1 MSQEI
6 HYLETGSQDPFYNL
20 AFEET
25 VLRSRRSG
33 EYLLLWQNDN
43 TIVIGQNQN
52 AEGEINRAFVEA
64 HQIHVV
70 RRTTGGGAVYHDL
83 GNLNYTFVNREG
95 EGSQAMQQQVL
106 LGMMRPLG
114 VDAVFSGRNDILV
127 EGRKISGQAGYC
139 EGGNEYLHGTLM
151 VRVNKDH
158 LEKSLRPSRIKL
170 ESKGVRSVAGRVA
183 NLSEYIPDITPV
195 QAGGL
200 MAGQFRQVFGPCL
213 PVVYRDGSQGRPR
226 QQDTYESRDWIVD
239 NCPEYTVSQEMR
251 WNGGILKL
259 RFQVRDGTVL
269 HAGCSSDSLTCGD
282 IAWIR
287 ELEGYRYDREQIVK
301 IIMER
306 GK

>member
-1 MSQEI
+1 MNRIVVSN
-6 HYLETGSQDPFYNL
+6 ETDPCYNL
-20 AFEET
+20 ALEEELLEQAESGST
-25 VLRSRRSG
+25 LLYLWVNRPCVVLGR
-33 EYLLLWQNDN
+33 
-43 TIVIGQNQN
+43 NQN
-52 AEGEINRAFVEA
+52 PYLECDMDYIKSNGVDL
-64 HQIHVV
+64 V
-70 RRTTGGGAVYHDL
+70 RRKSGGGAVYQDL
-83 GNLNYTFVNREG
+83 GNLNYTFINREG

-151 VRVNKDH
+151 VRINKDH

-200 MAGQFRQVFGPCL
+200 TAGQFRQVFGPCL

>member
-1 MSQEI
+1 
-6 HYLETGSQDPFYNL
+6 
-20 AFEET
+20 
-25 VLRSRRSG
+25 
-33 EYLLLWQNDN
+33 
-43 TIVIGQNQN
+43 
-52 AEGEINRAFVEA
+52 
-64 HQIHVV
+64 
-70 RRTTGGGAVYHDL
+70 
-83 GNLNYTFVNREG
+83 
-95 EGSQAMQQQVL
+95 
-106 LGMMRPLG
+106 
-114 VDAVFSGRNDILV
+114 
-127 EGRKISGQAGYC
+127 
-139 EGGNEYLHGTLM
+139 M

-251 WNGGILKL
+251 CNGGILKL

-301 IIMER
+301 TIMER